1 MWYHVYAHV
10 FFPMRVGHKIQQQ
23 GVKSMSQEREDYT
36 RLHKPA
42 PSQQEEQKTGDNDKK

>member
-1 MWYHVYAHV
+1 MWYYVYAHF
-10 FFPMRVGHKIQQQ
+10 FFPVIGGYKIQQQ
-23 GVKSMSQEREDYT
+23 VVKFKYQERQDDT